1 VPFPYYARL
10 SARQKRIYRA
20 SDAITAV
27 ALPGAEGL
35 RPFVAELERAL
46 AEADRRAVEAACR
59 RLAAGICTALGVP
72 EVKVRVLAAR
82 PSGPH
87 EELHGL
93 YEPEPPPARI
103 TLWMRTAA
111 KKQVV
116 AFRSFLRTLV
126 HELLHHL
133 DYELYRF
140 EETFHTEG
148 FFARESSLARQLL
161 GEPPPSETPPR
172 RGPAQ
177 SQRRKSPASKP
188 SQSRQGSPT

>member
-10 SARQKRIYRA
+10 TARQQRIYRA
-20 SDAITAV
+20 SDAIVAV
-27 ALPGAEGL
+27 ELPGAEAL
-35 RPFVAELERAL
+35 RPLVGELERAL
-46 AEADRRAVEAACR
+46 EAEDRRAVQAVTAS
-59 RLAAGICTALGVP
+59 LADAICVALGAP
-72 EVKVRVLAAR
+72 RLRVRVLAAR
-82 PSGPH
+82 PTGSYG
-87 EELHGL
+87 ELHGL

-148 FFARESSLARQLL
+148 FFQRESSLAHQLL
-161 GEPPPSETPPR
+161 GEKPAEPPPAPR
-172 RGPAQ
+172 PRARTGGRAD
-177 SQRRKSPASKP
+177 
-188 SQSRQGSPT
+188 

>member
-27 ALPGAEGL
+27 VLPDAERL
-35 RPFVAELERAL
+35 RPFVVELERAL
-46 AEADRRAVEAACR
+46 SAADRRAVEAACR
-59 RLAAGICTALGVP
+59 RLAVGICAALGVP
-72 EVKVRVLAAR
+72 AVKVRVLAAR

-133 DYELYRF
+133 DYELYGF

-161 GEPPPSETPPR
+161 GEPETAATAARGRPGPPS
-172 RGPAQ
+172 
-177 SQRRKSPASKP
+177 
-188 SQSRQGSPT
+188 